1 MIQVDPG
8 MLADFPVFGHISIA
22 TYFRLLIPS
31 LLPPLLNKV
40 IFLDSDIVI
49 NGPLDSL
56 WATDMA
62 GQPIA
67 AVSDRNL
74 DQQRRR
80 LGMAADS
87 P

>member
-8 MLADFPVFGHISIA
+8 IWADFSVFGHISIA
-22 TYFRLLIPS
+22 TYFCLLIPS

-40 IFLDSDIVI
+40 IVLYSDIVI

-80 LGMAADS
+80 LGMVADS